1 MNNPSVYYKL
11 DRGSNLIEHEK
22 TFSDLKKG
30 EAVLTNTFKPV
41 TLGEDVRLSD
51 TGYVFRD
58 TFGEVWTTDSFGNYQ
73 LHTVRELKDLI
84 ISICEERFS
93 EREPGPILNCHELRN
108 CPQMRNLM
116 YVLNYLL
123 NQEPYEMKFDFE
135 HSSRAN
141 EIGFRV
147 RQLFPFAPYVPEFTE
162 HIAFQIVGK
171 RKKTPHGGKMALASV
186 ELMSNYK
193 EEEILDKELIP
204 FIYQE
209 AKYAWAIALNKCWLQ
224 QTSSYL
230 EAMVWMK
237 KHGIDD
243 VGELSKNFN
252 AIANF
257 MNNTSI
263 TDFTNTPLKVRK
275 DNDPS
280 SEKIAYIPCKIAP
293 TALYLAYGDLLANED
308 VSRSIRDEMQT
319 KMFDL
324 SESLSETGLFAY
336 QPTPAIFVTTPFGQS
351 AFDEVYWSIR
361 NDFPAGRP
369 ARADRTDIIFLL
381 SRFLTPFSY
390 YSESNFKEIQPEQ
403 FNDEERNKPGRWVA
417 LDFSDKQTYVVRSGM
432 FMRPSEIPDIPEAI
446 VIIDLSH
453 E

>member
-58 TFGEVWTTDSFGNYQ
+58 TFGEVWTTGSFGNYQ

-135 HSSRAN
+135 HSSGAN

-403 FNDEERNKPGRWVA
+403 FNDEVRNKPGRWVA

>member
-41 TLGEDVRLSD
+41 ILGEDVQLTD
-51 TGYVFRD
+51 TGYLFRD
-58 TFGEVWTTDSFGNYQ
+58 TFGEVWTPDSFGNYQ

-84 ISICEERFS
+84 ISICGERFS
-93 EREPGPILNCHELRN
+93 ERKPGPILNCCDLRN
-108 CPQMRNLM
+108 CPQMKNLM

-123 NQEPYEMKFDFE
+123 NQEPYQMEFDFGY
-135 HSSRAN
+135 SSGTN
-141 EIGFRV
+141 EISFRAK
-147 RQLFPFAPYVPEFTE
+147 QLLPFAPYVPAFTE

-171 RKKTPHGGKMALASV
+171 RKKTPHDKMALASV
-186 ELMSNYK
+186 VFMSNYK

-209 AKYAWAIALNKCWLQ
+209 AKYAWAIALNNWLQ
-224 QTSSYL
+224 RTSSYL

-243 VGELSKNFN
+243 FGELSKNFN
-252 AIANF
+252 AIATF
-257 MNNTSI
+257 MTNTSI

-280 SEKIAYIPCKIAP
+280 SEKIAYIPCEIAP
-293 TALYLAYGDLLANED
+293 TALYLAYGDLLAKED

-336 QPTPAIFVTTPFGQS
+336 QPTPAIFVTTPFEQG
-351 AFDEVYWSIR
+351 AFDELYWSIR

-381 SRFLTPFSY
+381 SRFLTPYSY
-390 YSESNFKEIQPEQ
+390 YSKSNFKEIQPEQ
-403 FNDEERNKPGRWVA
+403 LNDKEQNKPGRWVA

-432 FMRPSEIPDIPEAI
+432 FMCPSEIPDMSEAI
-446 VIIDLSH
+446 VIVDLSH

>member
-135 HSSRAN
+135 HSSGAN

>member
-41 TLGEDVRLSD
+41 ILGEDVQLTD
-51 TGYVFRD
+51 TGYLFRD
-58 TFGEVWTTDSFGNYQ
+58 TFGEVWTPDSFGNYQ

-84 ISICEERFS
+84 ISICGERFS
-93 EREPGPILNCHELRN
+93 ERKPGPILNCCDLRN
-108 CPQMRNLM
+108 CPQMKNLM

-123 NQEPYEMKFDFE
+123 NQKPFQMEFDFGY
-135 HSSRAN
+135 SSGTN
-141 EIGFRV
+141 EISFRAK
-147 RQLFPFAPYVPEFTE
+147 QLLPFAPYVPAFTE

-171 RKKTPHGGKMALASV
+171 RKKTPHDKMALASV
-186 ELMSNYK
+186 VFMSNYK

-209 AKYAWAIALNKCWLQ
+209 AKYAWAIALNNWLQ
-224 QTSSYL
+224 RTSSYL

-243 VGELSKNFN
+243 VEELSKNFN
-252 AIANF
+252 AIATF
-257 MNNTSI
+257 MTNTSI
-263 TDFTNTPLKVRK
+263 TDFSNTPLKVRK

-280 SEKIAYIPCKIAP
+280 SEKIAYIPCEIAP
-293 TALYLAYGDLLANED
+293 TALYLAYGDLLAKED

-336 QPTPAIFVTTPFGQS
+336 QPTPAIFVTTPFEQG
-351 AFDEVYWSIR
+351 AFDELYWSIR
-361 NDFPAGRP
+361 NDFPAGRL

-381 SRFLTPFSY
+381 SRFLTPYSY
-390 YSESNFKEIQPEQ
+390 YSKSNFKEIQPGQLNDKEQ
-403 FNDEERNKPGRWVA
+403 NKPGRWVA

-432 FMRPSEIPDIPEAI
+432 FMCPSEIPDMSEAI
-446 VIIDLSH
+446 VIVDLSN

>member
-135 HSSRAN
+135 HSSGAN

-336 QPTPAIFVTTPFGQS
+336 QPTPAIFVTPPFGQS

>member
-135 HSSRAN
+135 HSSGAN

-403 FNDEERNKPGRWVA
+403 FNDEVRNKPGRWVA